1 MLTNKVVELENS
13 GSETEDVDIFEQS
26 IFTIF
31 AEARN
36 QHGEPGHYVLYK
48 SDVYGDIK
56 LRLSDPDKENNSLFS
71 HFLWNAG
78 VQAAEMITE
87 GEFDVKD
94 QTVVEMGAGA
104 GLPSIISVLAGA
116 KQTVISDYPADEII
130 SNISQNIDTNIT
142 SPPDRQRV
150 SVAGHMW
157 GELSDDLCTA
167 NPGGFTRV
175 IAADCF
181 WMDWQHDNL
190 SKSIAHLLAKDGGLC
205 LAIAGYHTGR
215 AKVANFF
222 DSAERAGLEL
232 VGPIRE
238 RNTEGVE
245 REWVRDRGFED
256 PVERK
261 QWLAIGVFR
270 HKL

>member
-1 MLTNKVVELENS
+1 M
-13 GSETEDVDIFEQS
+13 
-26 IFTIF
+26 
-31 AEARN
+31 
-36 QHGEPGHYVLYK
+36 
-48 SDVYGDIK
+48 
-56 LRLSDPDKENNSLFS
+56 
-71 HFLWNAG
+71 
-78 VQAAEMITE
+78 
-87 GEFDVKD
+87 
-94 QTVVEMGAGA
+94 
-104 GLPSIISVLAGA
+104 
-116 KQTVISDYPADEII
+116 QTVISDYPADEII

-142 SPPDRQRV
+142 APPDRQRV

-245 REWVRDRGFED
+245 RPWVRDRGFED